1 MFILISTIS
10 IIALGICTGCY
21 FSKRKFE
28 RSINEFFNKAEIIP
42 VETSELEDEFDRI
55 EELKVNLEEVRI
67 NVENLDI
74 PTPEY
79 VSSYDDTQS
88 VLNKLSSYFEDH
100 SLATVGTE
108 QVILSLLPTSQIG
121 QSLQAMAEVLPQNL
135 GHAIW

>member
-67 NVENLDI
+67 NVENLDM
-74 PTPEY
+74 PH
-79 VSSYDDTQS
+79 QS
-88 VLNKLSSYFEDH
+88 M
-100 SLATVGTE
+100 
-108 QVILSLLPTSQIG
+108 SLLMMTRN
-121 QSLQAMAEVLPQNL
+121 QSLINFQAILKTIHWLLLVRNK
-135 GHAIW
+135 